1 MIYLFYTS
9 IIGIFILMFILF
21 KNNRINYI
29 ATFLL
34 TLITIYFILNPNLI
48 IESSKNGA
56 KLFFNNLFPTLF
68 PFLVITELL
77 ILYGGVSIYSKTL
90 GPLICKPLKLP
101 SQCSL
106 TLVIN
111 FLCGY
116 PLGAKY
122 SCHLYEEKLINKDT
136 FKRLLNIA
144 SSTNPLFIIGAVSSS
159 MLKLPRVGFYLL
171 IANYLSCFIM
181 AYIGPLNKEPSL
193 EKTTKFT
200 NPNFGSIFKEALDN
214 SLKTALSVGTYVVI
228 FSILVAIIKN
238 SNGFYNIVNYLSK
251 ILFFLPKDAIS
262 GVVLGIFEI
271 TNGSY
276 ILAESSLPINLKL
289 SFISFLC
296 SFSGLSIICQV
307 HSFIYKIKDVSITR
321 YILKKFIQGVVSFF
335 ITYVIFTFIP
345 LDISTFNSNFN
356 QSIYISFIPLIIL
369 FIIPMFILKI
379 RKLFNVS

>member
-1 MIYLFYTS
+1 MIYLFYLS
-9 IIGIFILMFILF
+9 LIGIFILMFILL

-48 IESSKNGA
+48 IDSCINGA

-77 ILYGGVSIYSKTL
+77 ILYGGVSIYSKAL
-90 GPLICKPLKLP
+90 GPLICKPLRLP

-106 TLVIN
+106 TLAVN
-111 FLCGY
+111 LLCGY

-122 SCHLYEEKLINKDT
+122 SCHLYEEKLINKNT

-144 SSTNPLFIIGAVSSS
+144 SSASPLFIIGAVSTS
-159 MLKLPRVGFYLL
+159 MVKLPRVGVYLL
-171 IANYLSCFIM
+171 IANYVSSFIM
-181 AYIGPLNKEPSL
+181 AYIGPLTKEPSL
-193 EKTTKFT
+193 EKNINFTK
-200 NPNFGSIFKEALDN
+200 PNFGSIFKEALDN

-251 ILFFLPKDAIS
+251 LLFFLPKDAVS

-271 TNGSY
+271 TNGCY

-321 YILKKFIQGVVSFF
+321 YILKKFIQGIISFF
-335 ITYVIFTFIP
+335 ITYIIFTFIP
-345 LDISTFNSNFN
+345 IDIYTFNPTFN
-356 QSIYISFIPLIIL
+356 KNIYISFIPLILL
-369 FIIPMFILKI
+369 FIIPMLLIKL
-379 RKLFNVS
+379 RKLFNIS